1 MTRIRDPQRLI
12 SQGAI
17 DLLHG
22 LEPHL
27 PVSLAE
33 LCARLQAGLPP
44 AQAGD
49 ELSNLLAA
57 YWQPLLDEL
66 NHSVQSWRMQA
77 ESYRMSWE
85 TCRNAPIN
93 EHLAEAKAKLTE
105 LEKRLK
111 EYEQQLAAHSQRQ
124 RNMEQENERL
134 ATLLD
139 DQQVIIAEQQLQL
152 AQMDESSFDV

>member
-1 MTRIRDPQRLI
+1 MPRIRDPQRLI
-12 SQGAI
+12 PQGAI

-33 LCARLQAGLPP
+33 LCGRLQAGLPP
-44 AQAGD
+44 AQAGY
-49 ELSNLLAA
+49 ELSNLMDA

-66 NHSVQSWRMQA
+66 NHSVHKWQMQA

-85 TCRNAPIN
+85 SCRNAPSN
-93 EHLAEAKAKLTE
+93 EHLAEAKAKLSE
-105 LEKRLK
+105 LENRLQ
-111 EYEQQLAAHSQRQ
+111 EYEQQLAEQTQRQ
-124 RNMEQENERL
+124 RYMEMENERL

-139 DQQVIIAEQQLQL
+139 NQQVIIAEQQLHL
-152 AQMDESSFDV
+152 AQMDESSFNV